1 MIDKRLYNSYMVK
14 PGITVNIPKNDGKVT
29 IENYGDE
36 AYWGDFYLSSE
47 TGAYSVTLEG
57 VKFGTDQYKKDLE
70 EDGHVNITFEPVA
83 KDSNKRN
90 RLDLYN
96 VTFNTFESDIISKE
110 GDSRIVEMTFKEKN
124 AVTLSDQSLNRSDV
138 KNSTISESWIDDST
152 ISNSTVNK
160 SSLVGCHIF
169 NSDFDD
175 VMGMRG
181 SASLSRLQGDFL
193 KGGRLYAVSPS
204 ESSRTFTDGWVA
216 GTNRETGAYETFS
229 YNNGA
234 DFCKCLAATYLHN
247 DFPQGLDNMENQV
260 VVGGDLI
267 TEIQNQYAALSE
279 DEREMART
287 NAPFLTSGYCPV
299 IEEEPIID
307 PSQFDMP
314 TPTYQRHL

>member
-1 MIDKRLYNSYMVK
+1 MIDKRSYNSYMVK

-36 AYWGDFYLSSE
+36 AYWGDFYLRSE

-70 EDGHVNITFEPVA
+70 EDGHIDITLEPVA
-83 KDSNKRN
+83 KDSDKRN

-110 GDSRIVEMTFKEKN
+110 GDSWIVETMFKEKN
-124 AVTLSDQSLNRSDV
+124 VVTLSDQSLNRSDV
-138 KNSTISESWIDDST
+138 KNSTISESWIDDSR
-152 ISNSTVNK
+152 ISNSTVNA
-160 SSLVGCHIF
+160 SSLMDCSAF

-181 SASLSRLQGDFL
+181 DAYLSRLQGDFL
-193 KGGRLYAVSPS
+193 KGGRLYSVSPS
-204 ESSRTFTDGWVA
+204 ETSRTFTDGWVA

-229 YNNGA
+229 YDNGA

-247 DFPQGLDNMENQV
+247 EFPQGLTNMENHV
-260 VVGGDLI
+260 VVGRELI
-267 TEIQNQYAALSE
+267 TEIQEQYADLSE
-279 DEREMART
+279 DERGTART

-299 IEEEPIID
+299 IEEEPTID

-314 TPTYQRHL
+314 SSIHHRHL

>member
-1 MIDKRLYNSYMVK
+1 MIDKRFYNSYMVK

-36 AYWGDFYLSSE
+36 AYWGDFYFSSE

-70 EDGHVNITFEPVA
+70 EDGHVNITLELVA

-110 GDSRIVEMTFKEKN
+110 GDSRIVETMFKEKN
-124 AVTLSDQSLNRSDV
+124 VVTLSDQSINRSDV
-138 KNSTISESWIDDST
+138 KNSAISESWIDDSR
-152 ISNSTVNK
+152 ISNSRVNA
-160 SSLVGCHIF
+160 SSLMDCSVF
-169 NSDFDD
+169 NSDLDD

-181 SASLSRLQGDFL
+181 SAQLSRLQGDFL

-204 ESSRTFTDGWVA
+204 ETSRTFTDGWVA

-229 YNNGA
+229 YDNGA

-247 DFPQGLDNMENQV
+247 EFPQGLDNMENQV
-260 VVGGDLI
+260 VVGRELI
-267 TEIQNQYAALSE
+267 SEIQNQYATLSE
-279 DEREMART
+279 DEREAART

-299 IEEEPIID
+299 IEEESVID

-314 TPTYQRHL
+314 SPTCQRRL

>member
-1 MIDKRLYNSYMVK
+1 MIDKRSYDSYMVK

-70 EDGHVNITFEPVA
+70 KDGHVNITLEPVA
-83 KDSNKRN
+83 KDSNKCN

-110 GDSRIVEMTFKEKN
+110 GDSWIVETMFKEKN
-124 AVTLSDQSLNRSDV
+124 AVTLSDQSINRSDV
-138 KNSTISESWIDDST
+138 KNSTISESWIDDSL
-152 ISNSTVNK
+152 ISNSKVNT
-160 SSLVGCHIF
+160 SSLMDCSVF
-169 NSDFDD
+169 NSDFND

-181 SASLSRLQGDFL
+181 SAQLSRLQGDFL

-204 ESSRTFTDGWVA
+204 ETSRTFTDGWVV

-229 YNNGA
+229 YDNGA
-234 DFCKCLAATYLHN
+234 DFCKRLAATYLHN
-247 DFPQGLDNMENQV
+247 EFPQDLDNMENQV
-260 VVGGDLI
+260 VVGRELI
-267 TEIQNQYAALSE
+267 SEIQNQYATLSE
-279 DEREMART
+279 DEREMALT
-287 NAPFLTSGYCPV
+287 NAPFLTSGYYPV
-299 IEEEPIID
+299 IEEESVID

-314 TPTYQRHL
+314 SPTYQRQL

>member
-1 MIDKRLYNSYMVK
+1 MIDKRSYNSYMVK

-36 AYWGDFYLSSE
+36 AYWGDFYLRSE

-70 EDGHVNITFEPVA
+70 EGHINITLEPVA

-110 GDSRIVEMTFKEKN
+110 GDSRIVEAMFKEKN
-124 AVTLSDQSLNRSDV
+124 VVTLSDQSINRSDV
-138 KNSTISESWIDDST
+138 KNSAISESWIDDSR
-152 ISNSTVNK
+152 ISNSTVK
-160 SSLVGCHIF
+160 RSSLMGCSTF

-181 SASLSRLQGDFL
+181 SADLSRLQGDFL

-204 ESSRTFTDGWVA
+204 ETSRTFTDGWVA

-229 YNNGA
+229 YDNGA
-234 DFCKCLAATYLHN
+234 DFCKRLAATYLHN
-247 DFPQGLDNMENQV
+247 EFPQGLTNMENHV
-260 VVGGDLI
+260 IVGRELI
-267 TEIQNQYAALSE
+267 TEIQKQYAALPE
-279 DEREMART
+279 DERETALT

-299 IEEEPIID
+299 IEEEPVID

-314 TPTYQRHL
+314 TPTYQRRL

>member
-1 MIDKRLYNSYMVK
+1 MIDKRFYNSYMVK

-29 IENYGDE
+29 IENYGDD
-36 AYWGDFYLSSE
+36 AYWGDFYLRSE

-70 EDGHVNITFEPVA
+70 EDGHINITLEPVA
-83 KDSNKRN
+83 KDSDKRN

-110 GDSRIVEMTFKEKN
+110 GDSWIVETMFKEKN
-124 AVTLSDQSLNRSDV
+124 TVTLSNQSLNRSEI
-138 KNSTISESWIDDST
+138 KNSIISESWIDDST
-152 ISNSTVNK
+152 ISNSRVNA
-160 SSLVGCHIF
+160 SSLMDCSAF
-169 NSDFDD
+169 NSDLDD

-181 SASLSRLQGDFL
+181 SAHLSRLQGDFL

-204 ESSRTFTDGWVA
+204 ETSRTFTDGWVA
-216 GTNRETGAYETFS
+216 GTNRETGAYKAFS
-229 YNNGA
+229 YDNGA

-247 DFPQGLDNMENQV
+247 EFPQDLDNMENHV
-260 VVGGDLI
+260 VFGRELI
-267 TEIQNQYAALSE
+267 TEIQEQYAALSE
-279 DEREMART
+279 GEREMALT

-314 TPTYQRHL
+314 TPTHQRQL

>member
-1 MIDKRLYNSYMVK
+1 MK

-29 IENYGDE
+29 IENYGDD
-36 AYWGDFYLSSE
+36 AYWGDFYLRSE

-70 EDGHVNITFEPVA
+70 EDGHINITLEPVA
-83 KDSNKRN
+83 KDSDKRN

-110 GDSRIVEMTFKEKN
+110 GDSWIVETMFKEKN
-124 AVTLSDQSLNRSDV
+124 TVTLSNQSLNRSEI
-138 KNSTISESWIDDST
+138 KNSIISESWIDDST
-152 ISNSTVNK
+152 ISNSRVNA
-160 SSLVGCHIF
+160 SSLMDCSAF
-169 NSDFDD
+169 NSDLDD

-181 SASLSRLQGDFL
+181 SAHLSRLQGDFL

-204 ESSRTFTDGWVA
+204 ETSRTFTDGWVA
-216 GTNRETGAYETFS
+216 GTNRETGAYKAFS
-229 YNNGA
+229 YDNGA
-234 DFCKCLAATYLHN
+234 DFCKCLAATCLHN
-247 DFPQGLDNMENQV
+247 EFPQDLDNMENHV
-260 VVGGDLI
+260 VFGRELI
-267 TEIQNQYAALSE
+267 TEIQEQYAALSE
-279 DEREMART
+279 GEREMALT

-314 TPTYQRHL
+314 TPTHQRQL